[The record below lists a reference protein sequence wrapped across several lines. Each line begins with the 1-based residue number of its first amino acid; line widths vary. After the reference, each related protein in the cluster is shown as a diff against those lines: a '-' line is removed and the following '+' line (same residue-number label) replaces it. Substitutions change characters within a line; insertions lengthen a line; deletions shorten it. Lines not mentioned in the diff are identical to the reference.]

1 MGRRAVLH
9 MKNTIIGMTLVL
21 LVAILGVCQ
30 QKVVDPRSQ
39 TGSDDIVRKLLPEG
53 FPPRIANLNPAERD
67 VAVRQLQLKQ
77 KRATG
82 KRSQE
87 IAFLLAALGSDY
99 QKNRTYLIESLRG
112 CNTPSIISECEVD
125 TGAFLIGLYE

>member
-1 MGRRAVLH
+1 MLDV
-9 MKNTIIGMTLVL
+9 KNTIIGTMLVL
-21 LVAILGVCQ
+21 LMATLAVCQ
-30 QKVVDPRSQ
+30 QKVVDQPPQ
-39 TGSDDIVRKLLPEG
+39 TGSDDIVHKLLPEG
-53 FPPRIANLNPAERD
+53 FPPGVANLNLAERD

-99 QKNRTYLIESLRG
+99 QKNRTYLIGSLR
-112 CNTPSIISECEVD
+112 
-125 TGAFLIGLYE
+125 